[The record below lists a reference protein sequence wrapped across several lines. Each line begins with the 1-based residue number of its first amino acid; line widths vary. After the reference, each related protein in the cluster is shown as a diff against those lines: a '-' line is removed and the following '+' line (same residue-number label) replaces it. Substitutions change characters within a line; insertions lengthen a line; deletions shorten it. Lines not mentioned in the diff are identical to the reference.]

1 MLFYSSFLGASAVD
15 ALLNQFFIR
24 IFIDFKPTYGQNMKL
39 WDDEVSLLVA
49 GGEPYMH
56 SS

>member
-1 MLFYSSFLGASAVD
+1 MLFYSSFLGISAVD
-15 ALLNQFFIR
+15 ALLNQYFIR
-24 IFIDFKPTYGQNMKL
+24 MFINFKPVYGQCQEL
-39 WDDEVSLLVA
+39 WYDEFSLLVA